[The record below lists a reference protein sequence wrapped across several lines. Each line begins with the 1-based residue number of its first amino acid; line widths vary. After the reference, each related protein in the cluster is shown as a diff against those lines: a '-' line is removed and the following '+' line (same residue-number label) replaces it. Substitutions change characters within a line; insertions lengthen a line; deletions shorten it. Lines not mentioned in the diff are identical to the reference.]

1 MPRQTGRV
9 GTGNAQGAH
18 GSGHDVGEKSSE
30 QRAHQ
35 EQERSMHTEGRKHDA
50 AAHARHSST
59 MEKRAVII
67 GRGASPAERLAIEE
81 VVAVARD
88 GAQVR
93 LAAEAVE
100 RVRAGRNFVERIC
113 AEDRT
118 VYGVTTGFGHLS
130 SVKIAHDQLAEL
142 QRNLIRSHASGVGEP
157 FDIETA
163 RAVLLLLAN
172 SLARGHSGVRVELI
186 EALLALLN
194 AGVTPVVPKRG
205 SVGASGDLAP
215 LAHLSL
221 VLIGEGEAWYAGE
234 RLPGAEALRR
244 AGLAPIT
251 LGAKEGLALINGTH
265 VMEANG
271 ALAIADAW
279 RLLRAA
285 EVAVAMSLEALLG
298 SYIPL
303 DARIHALRPQ
313 QGQAVTAA
321 RLRTLVEGSE
331 INPSHADCGRVQ
343 DPYTLRCA
351 PQVLGAA
358 RDSLAYCEQ
367 VFAAELGA
375 VTDNPLIF
383 PDDGDVLTGGNFHGQ
398 PLALALD
405 MLAVTLAQ
413 VASFSERRT
422 YSLMGPHEWDTGP
435 SKIPLFLTPQ
445 PGLNSGY
452 MIAQYAAAA
461 LVNEIKV
468 LAHPASIDSIP
479 TSAGMED
486 FVSMGATAAIKA
498 RQALDLAYRVVAIE
512 FISAAQGLEFR
523 KPLQPGNGV
532 AAAYAAVRGIV
543 PPLTVDR
550 PPSPEIEVLAVA
562 LRNGLL
568 DDLAPED
575 AGMAG
580 AGAGGSN
587 GHAARKTAAATA
599 KKAGKKPAPTADRS
613 GTARH

>member
-1 MPRQTGRV
+1 MMPRQSGRV
-9 GTGNAQGAH
+9 ESVHAQDADDIGQHAAETSSGRQSRQGRSVHTDGREH
-18 GSGHDVGEKSSE
+18 GGE
-30 QRAHQ
+30 
-35 EQERSMHTEGRKHDA
+35 
-50 AAHARHSST
+50 AAHPGHTGATARG
-59 MEKRAVII
+59 AVVI
-67 GRGASPAERLAIEE
+67 GRGSSPAERLTLEE
-81 VVAVARD
+81 VVAVARG

-93 LAAEAVE
+93 LSAPAVE
-100 RVRAGRNFVERIC
+100 RVRMGRAFVERIS
-113 AEDRT
+113 AENRT

-130 SVKIAHDQLAEL
+130 SVKIAQDQLAEL
-142 QRNLIRSHASGVGEP
+142 QRNLIRSHSSGVGEP
-157 FDIETA
+157 FDIETT

-172 SLARGHSGVRVELI
+172 SLARGHSGVRVELLD
-186 EALLALLN
+186 ALLALLN

-221 VLIGEGEAWYAGE
+221 VLIGEGEAWYAGK
-234 RLPGAEALRR
+234 RLPGAEALRQ
-244 AGLAPIT
+244 AGLSPFT

-271 ALAIADAW
+271 ALALADAW
-279 RLLRAA
+279 QLLRAA
-285 EVAVAMSLEALLG
+285 EVAAAMSLEALLG
-298 SYIPL
+298 SYVPL

-313 QGQAVTAA
+313 HGQAVTAA
-321 RLRTLVEGSE
+321 RLRALVVGSE

-358 RDSLAYCEQ
+358 RDALAYCEQ

-435 SKIPLFLTPQ
+435 STIPLFLTPQ

-479 TSAGMED
+479 TSAG
-486 FVSMGATAAIKA
+486 
-498 RQALDLAYRVVAIE
+498 
-512 FISAAQGLEFR
+512 
-523 KPLQPGNGV
+523 
-532 AAAYAAVRGIV
+532 
-543 PPLTVDR
+543 
-550 PPSPEIEVLAVA
+550 
-562 LRNGLL
+562 
-568 DDLAPED
+568 
-575 AGMAG
+575 
-580 AGAGGSN
+580 
-587 GHAARKTAAATA
+587 
-599 KKAGKKPAPTADRS
+599 
-613 GTARH
+613 